1 MLSLREENS
10 LLCREL
16 HQSVIMKRTSFILV
30 LFLFAFVTFTSAQV
44 KSIPDFS
51 FARLDNGATFK
62 AENVPAGNKTLFV
75 FFDTECPHCMQAITE
90 YNSKEKILNN
100 INIILITRDAKED
113 VLPFLKKYGPVLS
126 IKKNTTILSDKNNQ
140 FIGKF
145 LPRKFPSMFLF
156 DAGKRLMIY
165 SDEEKDIPV
174 ILQMISAK

>member
-1 MLSLREENS
+1 MRRLF
-10 LLCREL
+10 
-16 HQSVIMKRTSFILV
+16 IFILV
-30 LFLFAFVTFTSAQV
+30 FFSVLISSSSAQV

-51 FARLDNGATFK
+51 FTRLDNGAIFK
-62 AENVPAGNKTLFV
+62 AENVPTGKKTLFV

-90 YNSKEKILNN
+90 YNNKEKLLNN
-100 INIILITRDAKED
+100 INIILLTRDAKEA
-113 VLPFLKKYGPVLS
+113 VQPFLKKYGPVLS
-126 IKKNTTILSDKNNQ
+126 VKKNTTVLSDKNNQ

-156 DAGKRLMIY
+156 DAAKRLMIY

>member
-1 MLSLREENS
+1 MKRLSL
-10 LLCREL
+10 
-16 HQSVIMKRTSFILV
+16 
-30 LFLFAFVTFTSAQV
+30 LFLLFITFLSLSNAQV

-62 AENVPAGNKTLFV
+62 AENVPAGKKSLFV

-90 YNSKEKILNN
+90 YNSKEKLLNN

-113 VLPFLKKYGPVLS
+113 VQPFLKKYGPVLS
-126 IKKNTTILSDKNNQ
+126 VKKNTTILSDKNNQ

-156 DAGKRLMIY
+156 DTGRRLMIY